1 MRFIFYLLPCLL
13 NIVSGLLFFIT
24 AKRAADADVPSLAV
38 TATLSIWAV
47 IYAASSFI
55 AGRYTTRE
63 NAVKTLFVSQFILLL
78 SLAGLL
84 LTPSVK
90 LQYLYLLGCGCGLG
104 LFFTPFQAV
113 VKLFEDVEISAATFS
128 RSAAKYTFSWSFGQ
142 GTGPLLAGVIWGMFD
157 PVNGWKYCY
166 MITIGIVLFDL
177 VSLIS
182 MQKFIRRKLAISA
195 TSENTPANTSSEM
208 ESTQLPDIMKAV
220 WILCIGGFLA
230 ISVLRSYL
238 PDYATKVL
246 NLPTSAQGI
255 ALALISLV
263 QAFVALAC
271 CKSQR
276 WQFRPIPM
284 FAAMLLG
291 CGALLLAA
299 FSASSWAIYL
309 AAAMFGIFTGL
320 LCFMMTYHA
329 LANAAK
335 SARYAAGNET
345 IVGGTAVLAPLAAG
359 AIADFMAP
367 QTPFYLL
374 IGAMLISAV
383 IYCRKIWQYRNF

>member
-13 NIVSGLLFFIT
+13 NIVGGLLFFIT
-24 AKRAADADVPSLAV
+24 AKRAADANVPSLAV
-38 TATLSIWAV
+38 TATLSIWAI

-55 AGRYTTRE
+55 VGKYTTKA
-63 NAVKTLFVSQFILLL
+63 NAVKILFISQIILLL

-142 GTGPLLAGVIWGMFD
+142 GTGPLLAGVIWGLFD

-166 MITIGIVLFDL
+166 MITIGIVLFEL
-177 VSLIS
+177 VSLIG
-182 MQKFIRRKLAISA
+182 MQKFIRRKLTMTAGEENVSA
-195 TSENTPANTSSEM
+195 AASGEVET
-208 ESTQLPDIMKAV
+208 TQLPDIMKPV

-246 NLPTSAQGI
+246 ALPTSAQGI

-271 CKSQR
+271 RSSRR
-276 WQFRPIPM
+276 WQFRPLPM
-284 FAAMLLG
+284 FSAVLLG
-291 CGALLLAA
+291 CAALLLAA
-299 FSASSWAIYL
+299 FSYNALTIWL
-309 AAAMFGIFTGL
+309 AAALFGIFTGL
-320 LCFMMTYHA
+320 LCFIMTYHA
-329 LANAAK
+329 LANADK

-374 IGAMLISAV
+374 IAAMLIAAI
-383 IYCRKIWQYRNF
+383 IYCRKIWQFRKF

>member
-13 NIVSGLLFFIT
+13 NIVGGLLFFIT

-38 TATLSIWAV
+38 TATLSIWAI

-55 AGRYTTRE
+55 VGKYTTKA
-63 NAVKTLFVSQFILLL
+63 NAVKILFISQIILLL

-84 LTPSVK
+84 FTPSVK

-113 VKLFEDVEISAATFS
+113 VKLFEDVEISAETFS

-166 MITIGIVLFDL
+166 MITIGIVLFEL

-182 MQKFIRRKLAISA
+182 MQKFIRRKLAMASTAENVSSGDQSA
-195 TSENTPANTSSEM
+195 NSNM
-208 ESTQLPDIMKAV
+208 QLPDIMKPV

-246 NLPTSAQGI
+246 ALPTSAQGI

-271 CKSQR
+271 RSSRR
-276 WQFRPIPM
+276 WQFRPLPM
-284 FAAMLLG
+284 FSAVLLG
-291 CGALLLAA
+291 CAALLLAA
-299 FSASSWAIYL
+299 FTTTGWAIWL
-309 AAAMFGIFTGL
+309 AAALFGIFTGL

-329 LANAAK
+329 LANADK

-374 IGAMLISAV
+374 IAAMLIAAIV
-383 IYCRKIWQYRNF
+383 YCRKIWQYRKF